1 MANIVVRIKQ
11 NNMKVDITKDIR
23 YIGVD
28 DTDIDLFESQYVVP
42 NGISYNSYV
51 ILDEKIAIMDTAD
64 SRKGDEWLANLAEVL
79 GSRQPDYLVVHHL
92 EPDHSGSIAEVMA
105 KYPAMTLVTSV
116 RALQMLPQFFSEESF
131 AGRTIAVKEGD
142 TLPLGEHTLHFYMAA
157 MVHWPE
163 VMVSYDDRDK
173 VLFSA
178 DGFGK
183 FGALSHEED
192 WACEARRYYFN
203 ICGKYGQPVQALLKK
218 AATLDIACICPLH
231 GPILKENLGY
241 YIGLYETW
249 SRYEVETDGVFIAFA
264 SIHGNTAEVA
274 HKMKDI
280 LLAKGA
286 KKVSV
291 ADLSRND
298 MAEAI
303 EDAFRMGRMVVAAAS
318 YDADVFPPMHDF
330 LHHLKLKAYQKRR
343 VGIIENGSW
352 APTAG
357 RVMHT
362 MLETMKDVEIVEPM
376 VTIRARMKAEDI
388 PALEALAD
396 AILA

>member
-1 MANIVVRIKQ
+1 MIF
-11 NNMKVDITKDIR
+11 DITKDIK

-28 DTDIDLFESQYVVP
+28 DHDIDLFESQYIVP

-51 ILDEKIAIMDTAD
+51 ILDEKIAIMDTVD
-64 SRKGDEWLANLAEVL
+64 KRKGEEWLGNLAEVL

-92 EPDHSGSIAEVMA
+92 EPDHSGTIAEVMA
-105 KYPAMTLVTSV
+105 KYPQLKIVASA
-116 RALQMLPQFFSEESF
+116 RALQMIPQFFVEDNFE
-131 AGRTIAVKEGD
+131 GRTIVVKEGD
-142 TLPLGEHTLHFYMAA
+142 TLSLGEHTLSFFMAA

-163 VMVSYDDRDK
+163 VMVSYDAVDK

-183 FGALSHEED
+183 FGALSHDED

-218 AATLDIACICPLH
+218 AAMLDIECICPLH
-231 GPILKENLGY
+231 GPVLKENLGY
-241 YIGLYETW
+241 YIGLYDIW
-249 SRYEVETDGVFIAFA
+249 SRYQVETEGVFIAFA

-291 ADLSRND
+291 ADLSRDD
-298 MAEAI
+298 MAEAV
-303 EDAFRMGRMVVAAAS
+303 EDAFRMGTLVVAAAS

-330 LHHLKLKAYQKRR
+330 LHHLKMKAYQKRR

-362 MLETMKDVEIVEPM
+362 MLETMKDVDIVEPM
-376 VTIRARMKAEDI
+376 VTIRSRMKESDI

-396 AILA
+396 ALLAE